1 MSVRR
6 KTLLAVGLTS
16 ISLLVILLLL
26 AQYILL
32 RGFDGLQEDAVQQN
46 VQRVQNAIANEI
58 DSLDQT
64 IVDWA
69 YWDDTYQFVQD
80 KNQNYLD
87 SNLSDEAVINLDLN
101 LIVFTDM
108 NNRLIFG
115 KWFDSNADQLLAL
128 PADLSPEN
136 IQLQSILDLP
146 ELKSNHAGILMSS
159 EGPMLVAA
167 RSVLTS
173 EQTGPAMGKMVFG
186 WLLDEAEVKAL
197 AEQTQLEIDF
207 RLLNAA
213 DLPSDFL
220 QARSTLIA
228 SDPSAMVYTMRDQ
241 MARGY
246 FLVHDISGKPVLIA
260 EIGMPNSIYQQG
272 QKMVFYFAIALL
284 IASITF
290 GVMVMV
296 LLERI
301 IVSRVAYLSRRVQ
314 EIAGTNNLSDRITI
328 GGSDELSALTTTLN
342 NSLAVME
349 RSQVELQQLNLQL
362 EENIKDLNA
371 IQTQKDRFFANASHN
386 FRTPLAVLRTYVYL
400 IENEPDKWK
409 KHLGVLKEATT
420 KLTEILSDV
429 FDVTNFNRQTVKLE
443 RLNVDFKDFLTKL
456 PAIARPRIHEK
467 GLRLS
472 THMPDEIFNVRI
484 DRGYFEKAVDNVIE
498 YLVDNSIAGSEILL
512 SLTVVEDRYRPYAD
526 LRISSPGVT
535 LNTEDVSQI
544 FSPFYH
550 PSEGNNHDTGLRLT
564 IAKEI
569 IELHDGEIDA
579 SHTAEA
585 GLSFSIKLPLVRV
598 KETGVQA

>member
-16 ISLLVILLLL
+16 ISLLIILLLVS
-26 AQYILL
+26 QFILL
-32 RGFDGLQEDAVQQN
+32 RGFDGLQEDAVKQN

-58 DSLDQT
+58 DGLDQT

-69 YWDDTYQFVQD
+69 YWNDTYQFVQD
-80 KNQNYLD
+80 KNQAYVD
-87 SNLSDEAVINLDLN
+87 SNLSDGAIINLDLN
-101 LIVFTDM
+101 VIVFTDM
-108 NNRLIFG
+108 NNHLIFG
-115 KWFDSNADQLLAL
+115 KWFDPNTNELSDL
-128 PADLSPEN
+128 PADLSPQSK
-136 IQLQSILDLP
+136 QLQAILDLP

-173 EQTGPAMGKMVFG
+173 EQTGPAMGKLVFG
-186 WLLDEAEVKAL
+186 WVVDKGEVEAL
-197 AEQTQLEIDF
+197 AEQTKLAIDI

-213 DLPSDFL
+213 DLPADFIK
-220 QARSTLIA
+220 ARSTLIA
-228 SDPSAMVYTMRDQ
+228 SDPSAVVYTMRDQ
-241 MARGY
+241 SAEGY
-246 FLVHDISGKPVLIA
+246 FLINDISGKPVLIA

-272 QKMVFYFAIALL
+272 QKMVFYFAVALL

-290 GVMVMV
+290 GVVVMV

-301 IVSRVAYLSRRVQ
+301 IVSRVGYLSRRVQ
-314 EIAGTNNLSDRITI
+314 EIASTNNLTERITL

-342 NSLAVME
+342 NSLATME

-362 EENIKDLNA
+362 EENVKDLNA

-400 IENEPDKWK
+400 IENEPEKWK
-409 KHLGVLKEATT
+409 KHLEILKEATV

-456 PAIARPRIHEK
+456 PTIARPRIHEK

-472 THMPDEIFNVRI
+472 TQLPDESFNVHI
-484 DRGYFEKAVDNVIE
+484 DRGYFEKAVGNVIG
-498 YLVDNSIAGSEILL
+498 YLVDNSTADSEILVT
-512 SLTVVEDRYRPYAD
+512 LTSVDDRYKPYAD
-526 LRISSPGVT
+526 LRISSLGVN
-535 LNTEDVSQI
+535 LNAEDVSQI

-569 IELHDGEIDA
+569 IELHAGEIDA
-579 SHTAEA
+579 SYTAEV

-598 KETGVQA
+598 KEAGAKA